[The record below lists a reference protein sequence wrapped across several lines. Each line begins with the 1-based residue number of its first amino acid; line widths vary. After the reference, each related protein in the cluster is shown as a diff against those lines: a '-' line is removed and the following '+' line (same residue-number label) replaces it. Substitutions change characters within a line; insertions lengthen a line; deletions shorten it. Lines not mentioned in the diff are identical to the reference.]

1 MVLEEVIY
9 DRYFKGR
16 KCCRKKMSQK
26 SQFFYDFKRNVAGIK
41 CHENSKIKMLPEFK
55 VGTAERKEKFVKN

>member
-1 MVLEEVIY
+1 
-9 DRYFKGR
+9 
-16 KCCRKKMSQK
+16 MSQK

-55 VGTAERKEKFVKN
+55 VGTAERKEKSVKKWIE